1 MCREEGK
8 AGGELALD
16 YHATGETVYE
26 KGHSNQN
33 YGLVKAQ
40 NWKGSKGHLLE
51 SPAHTAVPTAALQ
64 GQCVQLLPSGYP
76 EPFALEEGPSP
87 VRQAWCVQ
95 SASNPQKKY

>member
-1 MCREEGK
+1 MYREEGK

-51 SPAHTAVPTAALQ
+51 SPAHTAVERTD
-64 GQCVQLLPSGYP
+64 
-76 EPFALEEGPSP
+76 P
-87 VRQAWCVQ
+87 VRLQWGLLCEQGFLVDG
-95 SASNPQKKY
+95 P